1 MRKIILRTDGLM
13 RTATP
18 RAGCLRQPPS
28 VPPVTH
34 SAASLSCWQGGCLSS
49 SSCCCSSFYSLHVTA
64 FNSSGRRFPALPEK
78 RLSCFA
84 SSRCASLPSYFASR
98 RCRASHSS
106 RRASILAQGQRHRFR
121 WPDGHRA
128 FTDCLRQSPG
138 RYVVCAITLSVR
150 ILCAVPRL
158 AYTMP

>member
-28 VPPVTH
+28 VHPVSH
-34 SAASLSCWQGGCLSS
+34 AAASLSWWQGGCLSS
-49 SSCCCSSFYSLHVTA
+49 SSLLCASSCCCFSSSLSLRVTA

-128 FTDCLRQSPG
+128 FTVRRWRTSG
-138 RYVVCAITLSVR
+138 RYV
-150 ILCAVPRL
+150 
-158 AYTMP
+158 